1 MLVDAG
7 TNVNNINLSGYSVFT
22 QMMNT
27 NPYLAVARLLIM
39 AGADVNS
46 IAIRTVHGWNGL
58 QIYKTHVFSRFE
70 T

>member
-1 MLVDAG
+1 
-7 TNVNNINLSGYSVFT
+7 
-22 QMMNT
+22 MMNT
-27 NPYLAVARLLIM
+27 NPYLAVAWLLIM